1 MTGFFEEVKRR
12 KVYRVAAAYNI
23 AAGGIIQL
31 ASATFPAWELPN
43 WSLRLVI
50 LLLLVGFPIALILAW
65 AFDITSQGIRATP
78 DTPAPRT
85 RRRRNIIMLIA
96 TGVVISAATGFFL
109 LPRVAAHK
117 VDKSI
122 AVLPFENLSDEKENA
137 YFADGVQ
144 DDVLTNLS
152 KIGDLRVISRT
163 SVMQYRGRP
172 TNLREIG
179 KALGVSNILE
189 GSVRRSGNRV
199 RVNVQLID
207 ANTDEHVWANDY
219 DRDVTDVFAIQSD
232 LAREIANALQA
243 KLSPAEKSQMTRKPT
258 ENPEAYLAFVQAHDL
273 SCSYEDPAKLKQSEQ
288 LYQRAVDLDPNFALA
303 LARYSQLESWI
314 ARDIDRAPE
323 RREKART
330 LAERALEL
338 QPDLSEAHLAR
349 GYSYYWGDNNYGAA
363 LKEFEIAQQGLPN
376 ESEVYLA
383 IGAIQ
388 RRQGKWAESTA
399 NMEKAASLNPKD
411 TWPLQNLTFNYAM
424 QRNFGA
430 ANKTIDRALE
440 LNPNGIGL
448 WEIKVKLAIAE
459 KADFSVY
466 ERALE
471 KMKSLPMSSEE
482 RLKVVGAQA
491 DLLLFQRKYQ
501 QVLQLAQSIPDESL
515 AAIPGASAGKYYA
528 IGVAQKGL
536 DDDAAARTAFLQAK
550 NILEE
555 QLKQKPDDAG
565 LHIQLAK
572 LLARLGEKDAA
583 ITEAQ
588 QATDLR
594 PESKDAF
601 DGPRITED
609 VAQVYAILGDN
620 ARAIELLDGLLS
632 RPTGVT
638 LQSLRVNPAWDPL
651 RNDPAFQAL
660 SAKYAGKA

>member
-12 KVYRVAAAYNI
+12 KVYRVAAAYII

-152 KIGDLRVISRT
+152 KISDLRVISRT

-536 DDDAAARTAFLQAK
+536 GDDAAARTAFLQAK

-638 LQSLRVNPAWDPL
+638 LQSLRVNPAWDPI
-651 RNDPAFQAL
+651 RSDPAFQAL

>member
-12 KVYRVAAAYNI
+12 KVYRVAAAYII

-50 LLLLVGFPIALILAW
+50 LLLLVGFPIALIFAW

-152 KIGDLRVISRT
+152 KISDLRVISRT

-243 KLSPAEKSQMTRKPT
+243 KLSPEEKSQMTRKPT
-258 ENPEAYLAFVQAHDL
+258 ENGEAYLAFVQAHDL
-273 SCSYEDPAKLKQSEQ
+273 SCAYEDPAKLKQSEQ

-466 ERALE
+466 EQALE

-491 DLLLFQRKYQ
+491 DLLLFQRKYR

-536 DDDAAARTAFLQAK
+536 GDDAAARTAFLQAK

-583 ITEAQ
+583 IAEAQ
-588 QATDLR
+588 RATDLR

-601 DGPRITED
+601 DGPRVTED

-620 ARAIELLDGLLS
+620 ARAIELLEGLLS

-638 LQSLRVNPAWDPL
+638 LQSLRVNPAWDPI
-651 RNDPAFQAL
+651 RSEPAFQAL
-660 SAKYAGKA
+660 FAKYAGKA